1 MQTVRSY
8 ASLGW
13 TSLEGQNGWHHASRI
28 LLHFQLQLPM
38 DFWQVSLASG
48 SPNVGLVMHLL
59 PSRMVHPKLGFLT
72 WDSQY
77 SRNWMEGLGLVI
89 LTVLPPVRCTRH
101 RRVHLLSKYWYSNY
115 WWWYSLTNL
124 RGTLMTL
131 YGDLICLSSTARNC
145 VCADYSGPE
154 LTHRGTWWGAYWW
167 LPGRFH
173 PFRRKQN
180 FGLKCCFRPKCNA
193 WFNLNL

>member
-101 RRVHLLSKYWYSNY
+101 RRVRLLSKYWYANY
-115 WWWYSLTNL
+115 WWCYSLTNL
-124 RGTLMTL
+124 REEPWWRCMETWFACPVQFETL
-131 YGDLICLSSTARNC
+131 YLQIIQVQNWQTFEPGMRCLLMVTGKISPVPWKTVNFVWKTAFDRN
-145 VCADYSGPE
+145 E
-154 LTHRGTWWGAYWW
+154 M
-167 LPGRFH
+167 
-173 PFRRKQN
+173 
-180 FGLKCCFRPKCNA
+180 
-193 WFNLNL
+193 